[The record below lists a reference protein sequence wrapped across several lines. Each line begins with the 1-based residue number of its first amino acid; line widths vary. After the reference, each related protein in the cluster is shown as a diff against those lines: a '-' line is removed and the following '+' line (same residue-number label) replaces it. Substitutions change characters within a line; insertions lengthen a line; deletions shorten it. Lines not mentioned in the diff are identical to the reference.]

1 MIITNNLNLPSALV
15 EAVSTDRHNKNGQY
29 SATTLIK
36 GTCETILMKR
46 HWNEIKTDAS
56 ENIWQ
61 IFGTAVHSIFEKQKD
76 NSFKEEF
83 FAVDVSNSKVT
94 GRVDS
99 YDMEN
104 ETIVDWK
111 TASVWKV
118 QFKDFSDWEKQGLI
132 YAWLLKKNG
141 LNVKKCRFIALLKDH
156 SKSKARFDASYPQ
169 SPVFVFEFDVTEKDL
184 QLIGEFIE
192 AKIKALEI
200 AETLQDENLEPC
212 SSEERW
218 ATESKYAIMKKGR
231 KTALKLCDTKEEAEQ
246 YKKDRGGDFIEFRQ
260 GESRKCLDGYCICSE
275 FCPYR
280 KKMDEKR

>member
-15 EAVSTDRHNKNGQY
+15 EAVSNDRHNKDGQY
-29 SATTLIK
+29 SATTLLK
-36 GTCETILMKR
+36 GTCETILTKR

-83 FAVDVSNSKVT
+83 FSVDIRNSKVT
-94 GRVDS
+94 GRIDC

-118 QFKDFSDWEKQGLI
+118 QFKDFFDWEKQGLI
-132 YAWLLKKNG
+132 YAWLLEKNG
-141 LNVKKCRFIALLKDH
+141 LNVKKCKFIALLKDH

-169 SPVFVFEFDVTEKDL
+169 SPVYIFEFDVTEKDL
-184 QLIGEFIE
+184 QLIGDFIE

-200 AETLQDENLEPC
+200 AETLQDESLEPC
-212 SSEERW
+212 SDEERW
-218 ATESKYAIMKKGR
+218 ATEGKWKAKKEGR
-231 KTALKLCDTKEEAEQ
+231 KTALKVCDTEEEAKAVIKDIIGGYVE
-246 YKKDRGGDFIEFRQ
+246 YVAGSSKKCID
-260 GESRKCLDGYCICSE
+260 YCICSE